1 MSMDFEARHVQEVV
15 ALASNEPEAIISE
28 LRDARGRRKRKLR
41 LSLTDRCN
49 LRCVYCMPKHPRWL
63 PRGQL
68 LDRDELLRLA
78 RMFVAELGITDI
90 RLTGGEPLL
99 RPDVVE
105 IVAALDGLRVSGLE
119 RIAMTS
125 NGVALPRHARA
136 LRDVGLDDLN
146 ISLDAFDPQVFRRL
160 TGGEVAPVLRGIDAA
175 RVAGIPLKLNS
186 VAIRGHNED
195 QVLPLVRW
203 AKDEGI
209 ALRYIEFMPLD
220 ARGDWSA
227 DKVVSEAEILEA
239 LQPHFGIVPEP
250 ETDDPARYYRLDGE
264 YRLGIISTVSRPFC
278 RRCDRVRVSATGEL
292 YSCLFSDSGA
302 DLKTLLRS
310 GTGATQLQA
319 RVRDHVWNKEAG
331 YVARPGY
338 AERPITMHLMGG

>member
-1 MSMDFEARHVQEVV
+1 MNMDFDLRQEAEEATPAFPV
-15 ALASNEPEAIISE
+15 AGTATP
-28 LRDARGRRKRKLR
+28 LRDAHGRRKRKLR

-49 LRCVYCMPKHPRWL
+49 LRCVYCMPEHPRWL
-63 PRGQL
+63 PRGRL
-68 LDRDELLRLA
+68 LDRNELLRLA

-105 IVAALDGLRVSGLE
+105 IVSALDGLRRQGLE

-136 LRDVGLDDLN
+136 LREAGLDDLN
-146 ISLDAFDPQVFRRL
+146 LSLDALDPQVFRRM

-175 RVAGIPLKLNS
+175 RAAGFPLKLNS
-186 VAIRGHNED
+186 VAIRGHNDD
-195 QVLPLVRW
+195 QLLPLVRW
-203 AKDEGI
+203 AIGEGI
-209 ALRYIEFMPLD
+209 ALRFIEFMPLD
-220 ARGDWSA
+220 ARGDWSE
-227 DKVVSEAEILEA
+227 DKVVDEAEILAA
-239 LQPHFGIVPEP
+239 LRTHYDVAAES
-250 ETDDPARYYRLDGE
+250 ETGDPARYYRLDGD

-292 YSCLFSDSGA
+292 YSCLFSDSGV

-310 GTGATQLQA
+310 DAGDALLQD
-319 RVRDHVWNKEAG
+319 RIRGHVWHKEAG
-331 YVARPGY
+331 YAVRPGY
-338 AERPITMHLMGG
+338 APRPITMHLIGG